1 MNMNKRFLLAS
12 MALTSVLAV
21 SACGS
26 DSASEPASGGATE
39 PKPVAYD
46 GPAKDL
52 PENFPVP
59 TSTGEEFTIGYL
71 QIYGAL
77 PTLAVQERG
86 AEDRAEELGVELIV
100 KDAELNPQKQVSQF
114 DELLA
119 EGVDAIVVYPVVP
132 ESLGPALAEAKAAGI
147 PVIATNARPD
157 VSKPLGEGYDVDL
170 EAPIDREAY
179 AMAEYGAK
187 EQPGGTFGII
197 GNAAPIAALKYM
209 ADREQYWG
217 ERFGLDFVGLVDSK
231 EDTAAG
237 YGPAVSEL
245 LAKNPDIDQI
255 WVYNDLVALTAAT
268 VVKSS
273 GRDDVKIIA
282 NSGTGEAVMEAIKAG
297 DIAMSYQVPWA
308 AQGAALVNA
317 AYSSVT
323 DQNLPLPETVSLL
336 GTAITA
342 DNVDDATPTE

>member
-1 MNMNKRFLLAS
+1 MNKRFLLAT
-12 MALTSVLAV
+12 MALTSALALT
-21 SACGS
+21 ACGS
-26 DSASEPASGGATE
+26 DSDAESGAGSGSAE

-59 TSTGEEFTIGYL
+59 EATGEQLTIGYL

-77 PTLAVQERG
+77 PTLAVQQRG
-86 AEDRAEELGVELIV
+86 AEARAEELGVELIV
-100 KDAELNPQKQVSQF
+100 KDAELNPQKQVTQF

-132 ESLGPALAEAKAAGI
+132 ESLGPALAEAEAAGI

-157 VSKPLGEGYDVDL
+157 VSKPLGEGYDADL
-170 EAPIDREAY
+170 EAPIDRQAY

-187 EQPGGTFGII
+187 EQPGGSFGII

-209 ADREQYWG
+209 AEREQYWG
-217 ERFGLDFVGLVDSK
+217 ERFGLEFVGLVDSK

-245 LAKNPDIDQI
+245 IAKNPDIDQI

-273 GRDDVKIIA
+273 GLDDVLIIA

-308 AQGAALVNA
+308 AQGEALINA

>member
-1 MNMNKRFLLAS
+1 MDKRLLLTSLTLAS
-12 MALTSVLAV
+12 ALAFSGCAEDT
-21 SACGS
+21 
-26 DSASEPASGGATE
+26 SASA
-39 PKPVAYD
+39 KPTGTAAERPTAYD

-59 TSTGEEFTIGYL
+59 EDKGEDLTIGYL

-77 PTLAVQERG
+77 PTLAVQQRG
-86 AEDRAEELGVELIV
+86 AEARAEELGVELIV

-132 ESLGPALAEAKAAGI
+132 ESLGPALAKAEEAGI
-147 PVIATNARPD
+147 PVIATNANPD
-157 VSKPLGEGYDVDL
+157 VSQPLGEGYDADL

-179 AMAEYGAK
+179 AMAEFGADA
-187 EQPGGTFGII
+187 QPGGKFGII

-209 ADREQYWG
+209 AEREKYWG
-217 ERFGLDFVGLVDSK
+217 ERFGLEFAGQVDAK

-245 LAKNPDIDQI
+245 IAKNPDIDQI
-255 WVYNDLVALTAAT
+255 WVYNDLVALTAST

-273 GRDDVKIIA
+273 GMDDVKIIS
-282 NSGTGEAVMEAIKAG
+282 NSGAGEAVLAAIKSG
-297 DIAMSYQVPWA
+297 DIAMSYQLPWA
-308 AQGAALVNA
+308 DQGEALVNA
-317 AYSSVT
+317 AYGSAT
-323 DQNLPLPETVSLL
+323 GQNLPLPQMVSLQ

>member
-1 MNMNKRFLLAS
+1 
-12 MALTSVLAV
+12 
-21 SACGS
+21 
-26 DSASEPASGGATE
+26 
-39 PKPVAYD
+39 
-46 GPAKDL
+46 
-52 PENFPVP
+52 
-59 TSTGEEFTIGYL
+59 
-71 QIYGAL
+71 
-77 PTLAVQERG
+77 
-86 AEDRAEELGVELIV
+86 
-100 KDAELNPQKQVSQF
+100 
-114 DELLA
+114 
-119 EGVDAIVVYPVVP
+119 
-132 ESLGPALAEAKAAGI
+132 
-147 PVIATNARPD
+147 
-157 VSKPLGEGYDVDL
+157 
-170 EAPIDREAY
+170 
-179 AMAEYGAK
+179 
-187 EQPGGTFGII
+187 
-197 GNAAPIAALKYM
+197 YM

-268 VVKSS
+268 VAKSS

-282 NSGTGEAVMEAIKAG
+282 NSGAGEAVMEAIKSG